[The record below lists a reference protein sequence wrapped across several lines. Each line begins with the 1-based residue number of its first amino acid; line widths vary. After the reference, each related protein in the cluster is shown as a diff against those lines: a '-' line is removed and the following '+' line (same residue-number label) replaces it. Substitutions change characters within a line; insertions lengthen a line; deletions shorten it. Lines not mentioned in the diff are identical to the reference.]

1 MPEAS
6 GSGQKDITAVVG
18 FFDVGHVLGQGKD
31 GAITGFD
38 DFVEQGTLPPKIA

>member
-6 GSGQKDITAVVG
+6 GSGQDITAVVG

-38 DFVEQGTLPPKIA
+38 DFEQGTLPPKIA